1 MHLLRDMRA
10 AQQKLS
16 ELGDQPDAACAEGD
30 VELDMFLAS
39 LRTAGEANPMIKPAP
54 KKARE
59 RRRPDPLLAVTA
71 ELKA

>member
-1 MHLLRDMRA
+1 MRA

-39 LRTAGEANPMIKPAP
+39 LRTAWTAGEANPMIKPAP